1 MNMKNQLVLFCI
13 ITFYYTIPFSISS
26 FSLDR
31 VKEKSESK
39 FEVPGDNDDDTILDV
54 DDDDDD
60 NDGILDTEEVAA
72 CNNNL
77 SFEFYDSVPSGNTVN
92 NIPTTGAFAVG
103 LVNSFDVDA
112 LVATLGQTN
121 DTYSVRYRGTIN
133 IATPG
138 NYTFYTTSDDGSSL
152 TIDGTLVVD
161 NDGNHAPRERNG
173 TINLTAGIHTIIV
186 LFYENSGGEV
196 LDVEYEG
203 PGIARQDIPFSSL
216 SCNPDIDNDGLP
228 NIFDNDSDGD
238 GCPDALEGNGSFN
251 LGDLDVDGSFG
262 DNVNTNGVPLI
273 GGVSTEQLNVSAYR
287 SFVLSSRCGPDNDN
301 DGLANGIDLDDDN
314 DGILDFDEA
323 ASCVNTLNYEYYDGN
338 PAGSTV
344 NNIPTTGADATG
356 TFNSFDVDALIASLG
371 VANDTYGLRY
381 TGLLNINT
389 AGTYTFF
396 ISSDDGSSLE
406 LDGNLV
412 VINDGLHGITTRSG
426 TVDLTVGAHFFTV
439 LFFENTGGEFL
450 NVEYQGPGIARQDLP
465 FADIACNLDTD
476 GDGDSNFFD
485 TDSDDDSCLDA
496 VEAAGSFTLLDVDAA
511 TDMLMGNVDANGI
524 PLLASPGGQANNV
537 AVINVGS
544 VSENTFTAANLEAFV
559 GGTISFSITLNEVNG
574 NTNFQWQIRN
584 SPTDPFTDITDGGT
598 SPVYS
603 GTNTVTLTISNVS
616 IGLDNTDFRVIF
628 SNENSDC
635 IEVTSSIGNL
645 SVKRRSVISNRK
657 ITNRVKRN

>member
-1 MNMKNQLVLFCI
+1 MIKKNRIIFFVLI
-13 ITFYYTIPFSISS
+13 ILCYAVPYSILGFSTAHI
-26 FSLDR
+26 
-31 VKEKSESK
+31 KEKTKSK
-39 FEVPGDNDDDTILDV
+39 FIVPGDNDDDTILDG

-60 NDGILDTEEVAA
+60 NDGILDTEEIAA

-121 DTYSVRYRGTIN
+121 DTYSIRYTGNITIT
-133 IATPG
+133 TPG

-152 TIDGTLVVD
+152 TIDGTLVVN

-173 TINLTAGIHTIIV
+173 TITLTAGVHTITV
-186 LFYENSGGEV
+186 LFYENFGGEV
-196 LDVEYEG
+196 LDVEYQG
-203 PGIARQDIPFSSL
+203 PGITRQDVPFSIL

-228 NIFDNDSDGD
+228 NVFDNDSDGD
-238 GCPDALEGNGSFN
+238 GCPDALEGNGTFN
-251 LGDLDVDGSFG
+251 LGDLDIDGSFG
-262 DNVNTNGVPLI
+262 DNVDGNGVPLI

-287 SFVLSSRCGPDNDN
+287 SYVLSSKCGPDNDN

-323 ASCVNTLNYEYYDGN
+323 ISCIGTLNYEYYDGTPSGN
-338 PAGSTV
+338 TV
-344 NNIPTTGADATG
+344 NNIPTTGANADG

-371 VANDTYGLRY
+371 VSNETFGIRY

-396 ISSDDGSSLE
+396 ISSDDGSSLS

-412 VINDGLHGITTRSG
+412 VINDGLHGVTTRSG
-426 TVDLTVGAHFFTV
+426 TIDLTIGAHFFTV

-450 NVEYQGPGIARQDLP
+450 NVEYQGPGIARQTLP
-465 FADIACNLDTD
+465 FSDIACNLDTD
-476 GDGDSNFFD
+476 GDGDANFFD
-485 TDSDDDSCLDA
+485 TDSDDDTCLDA
-496 VEAAGSFTLLDVDAA
+496 IEADGSFTLSDIDPA

-524 PLLASPGGQANNV
+524 PLLASPAGQSNNST
-537 AVINVGS
+537 VINVGS
-544 VSENTFTAANLEAFV
+544 VSENTFNATNLETLA
-559 GGTISFSITLNEVNG
+559 GGTVSFSITVNEING
-574 NTNFQWQIRN
+574 NTNFQWQTRN
-584 SPTDPFTDITDGGT
+584 SPTDPFVDIIDGGT

-603 GTNTVTLTISNVS
+603 GATTGVLTMSNVPF
-616 IGLDNTDFRVIF
+616 GLNNSEFRVVF
-628 SNENSDC
+628 SNENTAC
-635 IEVTSSIGNL
+635 IEVNSTIGNL
-645 SVKRRSVISNRK
+645 AVNRRTV
-657 ITNRVKRN
+657 ITNRKKNYKVKKN